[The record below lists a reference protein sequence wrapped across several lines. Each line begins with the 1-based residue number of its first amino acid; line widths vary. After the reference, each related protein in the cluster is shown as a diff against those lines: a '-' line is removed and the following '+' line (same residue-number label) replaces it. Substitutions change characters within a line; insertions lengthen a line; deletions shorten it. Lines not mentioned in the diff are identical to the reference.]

1 MRARVRMGVV
11 EGKRQTEDNRK
22 VMVES
27 ENEGDQARI
36 RAGASQ
42 VQYPSSAGAA
52 AACGKVT
59 LTSWPSVLPCSTT
72 YANPPPT
79 AHPEGEVRLA
89 TMVLVPG
96 FGFGFGIGLGI
107 DSGSGSGSGSR

>member
-1 MRARVRMGVV
+1 MKVRLKVIGDAARVR
-11 EGKRQTEDNRK
+11 
-22 VMVES
+22 
-27 ENEGDQARI
+27 
-36 RAGASQ
+36 ASQ
-42 VQYPSSAGAA
+42 VQYPSSAGA

-89 TMVLVPG
+89 TTVLVPRFEIG
-96 FGFGFGIGLGI
+96 FGFGFGFGLGIGLGMGLGIGLGI
-107 DSGSGSGSGSR
+107 GLGSVL